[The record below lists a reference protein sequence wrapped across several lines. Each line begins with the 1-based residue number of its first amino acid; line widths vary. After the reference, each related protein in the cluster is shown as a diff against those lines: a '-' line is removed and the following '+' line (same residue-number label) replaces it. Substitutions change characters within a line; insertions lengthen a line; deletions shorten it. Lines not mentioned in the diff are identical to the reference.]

1 MEEPLLA
8 WCTYRVDK
16 VKLLEWHLI
25 GRQPQSVNRLFS
37 VVYTCHQAS
46 CNYEKSYICI
56 LKLCYELVTIILSV
70 ILRVILPS
78 GRQASVL
85 AVISTFLAIGI
96 IIYQLIAVNMTKS
109 VDRDRPLG
117 IETFSLGFSTILFS
131 FGGASAFPTL
141 QNDMENRNEWW
152 KSVTIAFVGQST
164 I

>member
-1 MEEPLLA
+1 M
-8 WCTYRVDK
+8 
-16 VKLLEWHLI
+16 
-25 GRQPQSVNRLFS
+25 
-37 VVYTCHQAS
+37 
-46 CNYEKSYICI
+46 
-56 LKLCYELVTIILSV
+56 CYELVTIILFV